1 VFASLVLADL
11 AAKAA
16 HDTVAIRKL
25 TIAPSHLSF
34 DGIDTSIRD
43 GAAKDEIE
51 LVVK

>member
-1 VFASLVLADL
+1 MFANLVLADL
-11 AAKAA
+11 AAKAVDHTA
-16 HDTVAIRKL
+16 AIRKL

-34 DGIDTSIRD
+34 DGIEISIRD

>member
-1 VFASLVLADL
+1 MFASLVLVDL

-16 HDTVAIRKL
+16 DDTVAIRKL

-34 DGIDTSIRD
+34 DGIETSIRG